1 MAEFIEVAEANEIPP
16 GGMKV
21 VMAEGQEILLANI
34 EGTVH
39 AINRRCGHMN
49 APLEDG
55 VLKGKEVICPMH
67 GVRFDV
73 TTGKKLC
80 EPIMAPPPGADKLPQ
95 DFVEYMGKLGLLIA
109 KISTLDCQAYAVR
122 VEGESVQV
130 SV

>member
-1 MAEFIEVAEANEIPP
+1 MAEFIEVAKVSEIPA

-21 VMAEGQEILLANI
+21 VVTRGREILLANI

-39 AINRRCGHMN
+39 AMNRRCGHMN

-55 VLKGKEVICPMH
+55 MLKGKEVICPMH

-73 TTGKKLC
+73 TTGKKLS
-80 EPIMAPPPGADKLPQ
+80 EPIMAPPPGADKLPP
-95 DFVEYMGKLGLLIA
+95 DFLEYMGKLGQLIG
-109 KISTLDCQAYAVR
+109 KINTLDCQAYAVR